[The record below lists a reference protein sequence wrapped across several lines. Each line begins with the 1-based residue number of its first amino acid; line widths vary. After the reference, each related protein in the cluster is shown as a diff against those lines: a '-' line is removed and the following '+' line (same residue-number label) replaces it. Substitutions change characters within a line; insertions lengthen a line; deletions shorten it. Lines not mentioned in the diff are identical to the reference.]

1 MLSGGWG
8 VGEEKG
14 RKGSEGFVRL
24 SKLCFTKLP
33 QCLSGFSPI
42 HAFDKMAVMN
52 YGGWEGIIWY
62 FTSNC
67 IDFML
72 QLCFERELFF
82 FGREML
88 KQFSFAVCSDCF
100 FLELVTLA
108 GVSQM
113 SRGNLSLQ
121 DLSPPLLKHLELFQ
135 NILDSAST
143 FGEITIIKVGAYLQ
157 RVSLENPTAK
167 KTEEV
172 IFREEVE
179 EEVG

>member
-1 MLSGGWG
+1 MLRMFRKQVTVEEAGHTHKSFSCFQNQTFLPLVDQPVCWVGDWG
-8 VGEEKG
+8 VGEEKR

-62 FTSNC
+62 CTSNC

-82 FGREML
+82 FGGEML
-88 KQFSFAVCSDCF
+88 KQFSFAVCNDCF
-100 FLELVTLA
+100 YLELVTLA

-121 DLSPPLLKHLELFQ
+121 DLSPPSPQTPWTFSKHSWFCV
-135 NILDSAST
+135 N
-143 FGEITIIKVGAYLQ
+143 F
-157 RVSLENPTAK
+157 
-167 KTEEV
+167 
-172 IFREEVE
+172 
-179 EEVG
+179 

>member
-1 MLSGGWG
+1 MKRNVGRDQRDLSDSPNCVSQNCLSVSRDFHLFMHLMKWPPWIMGWG
-8 VGEEKG
+8 
-14 RKGSEGFVRL
+14 
-24 SKLCFTKLP
+24 
-33 QCLSGFSPI
+33 
-42 HAFDKMAVMN
+42 
-52 YGGWEGIIWY
+52 GIILY
-62 FTSNC
+62 CTSNC

-82 FGREML
+82 LGEKCLNNLALLFAAIA
-88 KQFSFAVCSDCF
+88 FSWNWWHSLVSHKWAVEIWVYKICP
-100 FLELVTLA
+100 
-108 GVSQM
+108 
-113 SRGNLSLQ
+113 
-121 DLSPPLLKHLELFQ
+121 PPLLKHLELFQ

-179 EEVG
+179 EEVGWKWS

>member
-1 MLSGGWG
+1 
-8 VGEEKG
+8 
-14 RKGSEGFVRL
+14 
-24 SKLCFTKLP
+24 
-33 QCLSGFSPI
+33 
-42 HAFDKMAVMN
+42 
-52 YGGWEGIIWY
+52 
-62 FTSNC
+62 
-67 IDFML
+67 ML

-82 FGREML
+82 FGGEML
-88 KQFSFAVCSDCF
+88 KQFSFAVCNDCF
-100 FLELVTLA
+100 YLELVTLA

-135 NILDSAST
+135 NILDSVST
-143 FGEITIIKVGAYLQ
+143 FRKITIIKVGAYLQ